1 MRADAERNRERIL
14 EVAGRLFAETG
25 GKASIEDIAR
35 AAGVGVGT
43 VHRHFPTK
51 EQLLA
56 AVLVVSCGP
65 ILVALD
71 LALAGD
77 DPGRGVEAFL
87 LAVLEQQ
94 AHHRALAEELRDQ
107 MDLSPELAA
116 VKHQIRE
123 RVETLIAEAQA
134 AGEIRPDIGASDI
147 TMLLASI
154 SQTATIGGAE
164 IDPTIRARYL
174 RIMLD
179 GLRPLDPTPLPGRWM
194 TFEEMDASTA
204 ST

>member
-14 EVAGRLFAETG
+14 EVAGRLFAATG

-43 VHRHFPTK
+43 VHRHFPSK

-56 AVLVVSCGP
+56 AVLVASCGP
-65 ILVALD
+65 ILEALD

-77 DPGRGVEAFL
+77 DPGSGVEAFL

-123 RVETLIAEAQA
+123 RLETLITEAQD
-134 AGEIRPDIGASDI
+134 AGEIRPDVGPSDI

-179 GLRPLDPTPLPGRWM
+179 GLRPLDPTPLPGRSM
-194 TFEEMDASTA
+194 SFEEMDAS
-204 ST
+204 SGS

>member
-14 EVAGRLFAETG
+14 EVAGQQFAATG

-43 VHRHFPTK
+43 VHRHFPSK

-56 AVLVVSCGP
+56 AVLVASCVP
-65 ILVALD
+65 ILAALD
-71 LALAGD
+71 DALAGD
-77 DPGRGVEAFL
+77 DPGRGLETFL
-87 LAVLEQQ
+87 LAVLDQQ

-107 MDLSPELAA
+107 MDLSPELAQ
-116 VKHQIRE
+116 VKHQIRD
-123 RVETLIAEAQA
+123 RVTTLMTRAQG
-134 AGEIRPDIGASDI
+134 AGEIRVDVGPSDI

-154 SQTATIGGAE
+154 SQTATIGGAA
-164 IDPTIRARYL
+164 IDPTIRARYV
-174 RIMLD
+174 RIVLD
-179 GLRPLDPTPLPGRWM
+179 GLRPLEPTPLPGRSM

-204 ST
+204 S